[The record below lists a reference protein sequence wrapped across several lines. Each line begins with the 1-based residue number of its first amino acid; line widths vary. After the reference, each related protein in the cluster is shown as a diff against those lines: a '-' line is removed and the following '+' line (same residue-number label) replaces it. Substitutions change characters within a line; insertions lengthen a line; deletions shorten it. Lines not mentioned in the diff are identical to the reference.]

1 MHVTLSAGP
10 AESTAV
16 FRLGIDF
23 IPLKPY
29 HEPQFRGIVVQ
40 KVIQQLDHLGVGSC
54 SGAALFSARPGDILC
69 VTVLITTPDDL
80 GDVTIIDLIP
90 GGLEPLDSRNEVHDV
105 SSNNFWW
112 PHETRQVHKDSVVWH
127 VKGIYA
133 GAHSFSYMCIAN
145 VPGVYALSAARS
157 FQTKH
162 TEVMGTSGA
171 GLFTVL
177 GFGLKE
183 EELLQMYRPNAGES
197 HTHWF
202 LSKGEQP
209 HPKPCPSRCPLGGSC
224 NLARGVCECASRFG
238 DIKTCSEVVRMLG
251 VARKPTEEEYAIF
264 QSDSKKSS
272 TEAKDVSGPRML
284 SGITW
289 LLAAGMLGGIGLAV
303 WYQRH
308 RSVRQADAE
317 SLVELP
323 LFRRSPE

>member
-1 MHVTLSAGP
+1 
-10 AESTAV
+10 
-16 FRLGIDF
+16 
-23 IPLKPY
+23 
-29 HEPQFRGIVVQ
+29 
-40 KVIQQLDHLGVGSC
+40 VIQQLDHLGVGRC

-90 GGLEPLDSRNEVHDV
+90 GGLEPLDSNIEVDEV
-105 SSNNFWW
+105 SSDDLWW

-127 VKGIYA
+127 AKGIYA

-145 VPGVYALSAARS
+145 VPGVYALAAARS

-162 TEVMGTSGA
+162 AEVMGTSGA

-177 GFGLKE
+177 GFGLGE
-183 EELLQMYRPNAGES
+183 EELLQMYRQNAGES
-197 HTHWF
+197 NAQWF
-202 LSKGEQP
+202 LTKDVQP
-209 HPKPCPSRCPLGGSC
+209 HPKPCSSPCPLGGSC
-224 NLARGVCECASRFG
+224 NLASGVCECASRSG
-238 DIKTCSEVVRMLG
+238 DFKTCSEVIRMLG

-264 QSDSKKSS
+264 QSDSKASS
-272 TEAKDVSGPRML
+272 TEPKDVSQGDSKASSTEPQDVSSSGML

-289 LLAAGMLGGIGLAV
+289 LLAVGMLGIGLTV
-303 WYQRH
+303 LYQRH

-323 LFRRSPE
+323 LFRQGPE